1 VRAIPFLLLL
11 LGAPLILVLLG
22 AVAYPS
28 LILVW
33 EAFSRDGAPTLANLA
48 AVLIDPDIW
57 RVLWNSLYVSI
68 WATVFGVTLGAGLA
82 FLVARTDLPGQRFF
96 RAALMLPYLIPPFI
110 AALAWL
116 ALAGPV
122 GFVNQFWMAM
132 TGLQEPLFRIYGA
145 SGIILV
151 LSLSHYPLA
160 YLTVLASLEQM
171 DPVLEEAAR
180 TSGASPSRTARDV
193 TFPLVAPAIGAGA
206 VLVFLRNMENFGI
219 PAILGFPAKYFVLTT
234 KIYATILDF
243 DRSHNLGLAAAISL
257 LLVAVAGGIMALQRR
272 ILGGRGYAL
281 TRGAGEPPIFSLG
294 PWRRR
299 AGMAVGLFVLLT
311 SVAPVLAIILTALTR
326 AYGMPLGWDNL
337 SLQNF
342 TTLFFKVPAVWR
354 ALRNSLLL
362 AASAA
367 TVVVALAIVI
377 AYVQI
382 RTRARGKGMLEA
394 LVILPFAVP
403 GTVVALAMIL
413 AFLRPV
419 LGISLYNTIWIIL
432 VAYVARFLALAV
444 KPIAAAF
451 TQVHTSLEEAARSSG
466 ASLPR
471 SLRDVTIPLIRSA
484 LVSGW
489 FLAAVPA
496 VTELTLSILLW
507 SAGNETIGV
516 MVFNMHEEGK
526 VLLSAALAV
535 VVMAVVLTCNLLIRR
550 VSSDLAG
557 AS

>member
-1 VRAIPFLLLL
+1 MRPISLLRVL
-11 LGAPLILVLLG
+11 LGAPLGLVLLG
-22 AVAYPS
+22 AVVYPS

-33 EAFSRDGAPTLANLA
+33 QAFSRDGRPSLANLA
-48 AVLIDPDIW
+48 GVLSDADIW
-57 RVLWNSLYVSI
+57 RVLWNSLHVSF
-68 WATVFGVTLGAGLA
+68 WATALGVTIGTGLA

-96 RAALMLPYLIPPFI
+96 QSALMLPYLIPPFI
-110 AALAWL
+110 GALAWL

-122 GFVNQFWMAM
+122 GFINQFWMAV

-145 SGIILV
+145 PGIILV
-151 LSLSHYPLA
+151 LALSHYPLA

-171 DPVLEEAAR
+171 DPALEEVAR
-180 TSGASPSRTARDV
+180 TSGASPSRTAWDV
-193 TFPLVAPAIGAGA
+193 TLPLVAPAIGAGA

-219 PAILGFPAKYFVLTT
+219 PAILGFPAKFFVLTT

-243 DRSHNLGLAAAISL
+243 DRPHNLGLAAALSL
-257 LLVAVAGGIMALQRR
+257 LLVAVAGGVMALQQK
-272 ILGGRGYAL
+272 ILGGRAYGL

-294 PWRRR
+294 RWRRR
-299 AGMAVGLFVLLT
+299 AGIAVALFVLVT
-311 SVAPVLAIILTALTR
+311 SVAPVLAIIITALTR

-337 SLQNF
+337 SLRNF
-342 TTLFFKVPAVWR
+342 ITLFFKVPAVWR
-354 ALRNSLLL
+354 ALMNSLLL
-362 AASAA
+362 ATSAA

-377 AYVQI
+377 AYVQV
-382 RTRARGKGMLEA
+382 RTRARGKGVLEA
-394 LVILPFAVP
+394 LVVLPFAVP

-444 KPIAAAF
+444 KPVAAAF

-466 ASLPR
+466 ASLAR

-496 VTELTLSILLW
+496 ITELTLSVLLW

-535 VVMAVVLTCNLLIRR
+535 VVMAVALTSNLLIRR
-550 VSSDLAG
+550 LTSGLVG
-557 AS
+557 A